1 LRQVSLAGWILIAAV
16 AGIAIGFL
24 HPDLARQLSLVSN
37 IFLRLIKSIIA
48 PVMFGVLVRAI
59 SNVGGLRECGRLG
72 WKSLVYFEVST
83 TIALLLGW
91 FTVLLVQPGAG
102 VALAAAPT
110 GVAPAGIGA
119 LIEAA
124 VPASIV
130 DAMARGE
137 VLQIVV
143 FCFLFGA
150 ACNATG
156 RKAEPVVSFVGA
168 IADAAFR
175 YTRYIMYLAPFAVG
189 AALASTI
196 ANSGASA
203 LQGLAKFIASA
214 YGAQLLFL
222 IVVIGGSLFIARVP
236 VRRFVAHA
244 REPFL
249 VAFATTSSAAA
260 LPSTLESMKRFG
272 VPERIL
278 GLVAPLSL
286 TLNLTGSTIHLAM
299 ATLFVAQAARIH
311 LTFEQQL
318 LILLTLKF
326 TSKGVAGIPRAN
338 FVILTGLFSSFGL
351 PAEGL
356 TMLLGVDAL
365 IDMVRTS
372 VNVMGHCAAGPVI
385 ARWEGCELTSSSQ

>member
-1 LRQVSLAGWILIAAV
+1 LI
-16 AGIAIGFL
+16 
-24 HPDLARQLSLVSN
+24 SN

-48 PVMFGVLVRAI
+48 PVMFGVLVRAF
-59 SNVGGLRECGRLG
+59 SNLGGLRESGRVA
-72 WKSLVYFEVST
+72 WKALVYFEVST

-91 FTVLLVQPGAG
+91 STVWALQPGVG
-102 VALAAAPT
+102 VTLVASSLS
-110 GVAPAGIGA
+110 VAPAGIS
-119 LIEAA
+119 AA
-124 VPASIV
+124 VESAIPASII

-150 ACNATG
+150 ACNAVG
-156 RKAEPVVSFVGA
+156 RRAEPVVSFASA
-168 IADAAFR
+168 IAEAAFR
-175 YTRYIMYLAPFAVG
+175 YTRYVMYMAPFAVG
-189 AALASTI
+189 AALASTV
-196 ANSGASA
+196 ANSGAVA

-214 YGAQLLFL
+214 WGAQALFL
-222 IVVIGGSLFIARVP
+222 IVVIGGSLLIARVP
-236 VRRFVAHA
+236 VRRFAAYA
-244 REPFL
+244 REPFA

-260 LPSTLESMKRFG
+260 LPSTLESMERFG

-286 TLNLTGSTIHLAM
+286 TLNPTGSTIHLAM
-299 ATLFVAQAARIH
+299 ATLFVAQAAQIH
-311 LTFEQQL
+311 LSFEQQV
-318 LILLTLKF
+318 LILLTLKL

-338 FVILTGLFSSFGL
+338 FVILAGLFSTFGL

-356 TMLLGVDAL
+356 TLLLGVDAL

-385 ARWEGCELTSSSQ
+385 AKWEGCELTPSSQ